1 MSAPASRRRRR
12 GGAEEEHENS
22 ERWLISYSDMITVLM
37 ALFIVLFAI
46 SQVDQDKYIA
56 LRQSLA
62 AGFSPGS
69 RSPAVLDGNT
79 GTMDGLVASSQDVSD
94 STADLVDADQ
104 GLGAQGSDPRTLD
117 ASDPNVAA
125 ARAELAHLDAI
136 KESMAQALDAKGLL
150 DQVTFRMT
158 DRGLVVG
165 LVANDVFFAAESAV
179 LTRTAD
185 QVIDTLAPTLASIR
199 EEISVEGHANIVP
212 TSVRYP
218 TNWELSTDR
227 AAKVVRH
234 LVETNNLPGTRVS
247 AVGFG
252 DTRPLERGS
261 DEASLAAN
269 RRVDLVI
276 VSGAPEVVR
285 ALLPLLAK

>member
-1 MSAPASRRRRR
+1 MSAPAGKRRRR
-12 GGAEEEHENS
+12 AVEEEHENN

-62 AGFSPGS
+62 AGFNPGS
-69 RSPAVLDGNT
+69 QRPSVLDGT
-79 GTMDGLVASSQDVSD
+79 AGTMDGLTPASRDVAE
-94 STADLVDADQ
+94 STASLVDADQ
-104 GLGAQGSDPRTLD
+104 GLGHQGSSPKSLD

-125 ARAELAHLDAI
+125 AKVELAHLDEI
-136 KESMAQALDAKGLL
+136 KESMAQALADQGLQE
-150 DQVTFRMT
+150 QVTFRIT
-158 DRGLVVG
+158 DRGLIVG

-179 LTRTAD
+179 LTPTAD
-185 QVIDTLAPTLASIR
+185 RVVDTLAPTLLSID
-199 EEISVEGHANIVP
+199 EEISVEGHANTVP
-212 TSVRYP
+212 TSARYP
-218 TNWELSTDR
+218 TNWELSVDR

-234 LVETNNLPGTRVS
+234 LVETNNLPGTRVA

-252 DTRPLERGS
+252 DTRPLELGK

-269 RRVDLVI
+269 RRVDVVI
-276 VSGAPEVVR
+276 VSAAPEAVR
-285 ALLPLLAK
+285 ALLPLLAD

>member
-1 MSAPASRRRRR
+1 MSAPASKRRRRHV
-12 GGAEEEHENS
+12 EEEHENS

-62 AGFSPGS
+62 AGFGS
-69 RSPAVLDGNT
+69 GAQTTAVLDGT
-79 GTMDGLVASSQDVSD
+79 DGTMDGLTPDDGASS
-94 STADLVDADQ
+94 TASLVDADQ
-104 GLGAQGSDPRTLD
+104 GLGQQGSDPSSV
-117 ASDPNVAA
+117 ANDPNVAA
-125 ARAELAHLDAI
+125 AQVELAHLDGI
-136 KESMAQALDAKGLL
+136 KEAMAQALAEQGL
-150 DQVTFRMT
+150 DEQVTFRMS

-179 LTRTAD
+179 LTPTAD
-185 QVIDTLAPTLASIR
+185 QVINALAPTLASIS
-199 EEISVEGHANIVP
+199 EEISVEGHANNVP

-218 TNWELSTDR
+218 TNWELSVDR
-227 AAKVVRH
+227 AAKVLRH
-234 LVETNNLPGTRVS
+234 LVEVNHLPGTRVS

-252 DTRPLERGS
+252 DARPLEPGS

-269 RRVDLVI
+269 RRVDVVI
-276 VSGAPEVVR
+276 LSSAPEQVR
-285 ALLPLLAK
+285 ALLPVLAG